1 MSEVLGTGRPVSSVK
16 WLVSALLGASVLLP
30 IKDIQTEFGL
40 TSGSPVHHVVE
51 TSCAIPANVIVPEIK
66 ALAHDIARRF
76 HLRES
81 AAMLITH
88 AAFSAARV
96 QGVDPTLVLAV
107 TAIES
112 KFKAQAV
119 NSVSGA
125 KGLMQVLP
133 RYHPQEVTD
142 AGGEP
147 SLLLIAPNINAGTA
161 ILAGYL
167 TAEDGDIEGA
177 LGHYVGAAAAEH
189 YIHAVRREMTHMSR
203 VVGATG

>member
-1 MSEVLGTGRPVSSVK
+1 MSKVLGTGRPVNSIK

-30 IKDIQTEFGL
+30 LKDIQAEFGVV
-40 TSGSPVHHVVE
+40 SGSPVHRVAE
-51 TSCAIPANVIVPEIK
+51 TSCAIPANVIVPEIR

-96 QGVDPTLVLAV
+96 QGIDPTLVLAV

-112 KFKAQAV
+112 KFKTQAV

-133 RYHPQEVTD
+133 RYHPQEVTE

-167 TAEDGDIEGA
+167 SAEDGDIEGA
-177 LGHYVGAAAAEH
+177 LGHYVGTADAER
-189 YIHAVRREMTHMSR
+189 YVHAVRREMTRMSR
-203 VVGATG
+203 IVGAIG